1 MNTLTSTIPTIPMT
15 PMSTVLPT
23 DLLTDLPAPRPPHT
37 THVWSAV
44 VDIAPAEALGMG
56 PRGERWIVPI
66 LGGVFS
72 GEPGF
77 ESFSGTVRAGGAD
90 RQTLRPDG
98 VKELDALYEMQ
109 TRDGAVITV
118 HNQVIIDPRVQP
130 ERYALSVIRLTAPQ
144 GPHDWMNRRVFVG
157 TLQPLRPQREAVLI
171 RGYLLQN

>member
-1 MNTLTSTIPTIPMT
+1 MT
-15 PMSTVLPT
+15 PATQAPAT
-23 DLLTDLPAPRPPHT
+23 LLTDLPAPRPPHAA
-37 THVWSAV
+37 HVWSAV

-130 ERYALSVIRLTAPQ
+130 ERYALSVIRLTTPQ

>member
-1 MNTLTSTIPTIPMT
+1 MT
-15 PMSTVLPT
+15 PASQTTVSLPV
-23 DLLTDLPAPRPPHT
+23 DLPAPRPPHAIP
-37 THVWSAV
+37 VWTAV
-44 VDIAPAEALGMG
+44 VDIAPAEVLGMG
-56 PRGERWIVPI
+56 SRGERWIVPI

-77 ESFSGTVRAGGAD
+77 QSFSGMVRAGGAD